1 MKNRLFCFLLCALA
15 LPVTQAQLVSAPIAV
30 SGNQGSQ
37 PYESWL
43 LAQSQGVPLSELVP
57 NEKGAK
63 HENQVQNDAAG
74 DAHESESTTQRE
86 TKRTQRNSFTLVS
99 PAVNPEEL
107 ELSTAQKLALL
118 EEAQRNRLL
127 AQQLQGE
134 PQKMVLE
141 RNTVISEQLF
151 KAEKLSQARMLSQ
164 SLMLRVRPMQ
174 NPDIVQVYEEKMDW
188 SGVNPIIRWLGQTF
202 WNKHYPKTVS
212 VQRKRNY
219 GEIQLIDRQS
229 GQVFPFHGSH
239 QIKVTRS
246 GEPIPLIKNDNGQ
259 TALIAWTEQFGQNNI
274 EITLKDAKLPEFG
287 VNFEQSYTLSTLDE
301 RVDQIKEDAQ
311 LTNSQSLITWTVLF
325 LIALMIVAIQTYVVW
340 LATVG
345 YRYRKAQAISKA
357 PQIGKTATQSVK

>member
-1 MKNRLFCFLLCALA
+1 MKNRLFCFLLCVLV

-107 ELSTAQKLALL
+107 ELSNAQKLALL

-141 RNTVISEQLF
+141 RNAVISEQLL
-151 KAEKLSQARMLSQ
+151 KAEKLSQARVLSQ

-188 SGVNPIIRWLGQTF
+188 SDVNPFMRWLGKTF
-202 WNKHYPKTVS
+202 WHKQYPKTVS

-219 GEIQLIDRQS
+219 GEIKLIDRQS
-229 GQVFPFHGSH
+229 GQSVPFNDGHK
-239 QIKVTRS
+239 IKVTRS
-246 GEPIPLIKNDNGQ
+246 GEPIPLIKDNNGK
-259 TALIAWTEQFGQNNI
+259 TAVIAWTEQFGQNNI
-274 EITLKDAKLPEFG
+274 EITLTDAKLPELE
-287 VNFEQSYTLSTLDE
+287 VNFEQSYILPTLDE
-301 RVDQIKEDAQ
+301 RVDQVKEDAQ
-311 LTNSQSLITWTVLF
+311 LTNSQALITWSVLI
-325 LIALMIVAIQTYVVW
+325 LIALAIVAMQVYVIW

-345 YRYRKAQAISKA
+345 YRYRKAQAIGKA
-357 PQIGKTATQSVK
+357 PQIGKMATQSMK